1 MNILFVCTGNVSRS
15 FLAEV
20 LMREEIRARKL
31 KKVTVAS
38 AGLHAYSGSPPDPLM
53 VAYLEERDI
62 PISNHEAG
70 QMTEHEAEWADLIL
84 VMEKEHVRMIEE
96 SWPEIKDK
104 VALLLKYTA
113 VVPGAEEIIDPFGR
127 TTYHYRLAEVQID
140 MAVKSLAKSLA
151 ASSQPLNH
159 AQD

>member
-53 VAYLEERDI
+53 IEYLEERGI
-62 PISNHEAG
+62 PIPNHEARR
-70 QMTEHEAEWADLIL
+70 MTEQEAEWADLIL

-140 MAVKSLAKSLA
+140 MAVKSLSESLA
-151 ASSQPLNH
+151 ASPDASNH